1 MKDGVRC
8 SCGCGSSAKNIP
20 EYQVPTGDAELTLAE
35 LPVGIPAIITRVLPD
50 LRGRKKFADVGL
62 VAGTQL
68 MVEAR
73 APFGGLIRVKFL
85 DTSMALHR
93 GDATGILLRRE
104 DSAK

>member
-8 SCGCGSSAKNIP
+8 SCGCGSTAKSVP
-20 EYQVPTGDAELTLAE
+20 EYHIPAGKGELTLSE
-35 LPVGIPAIITRVLPD
+35 LPVGVPAVITKVLPD

-62 VAGTQL
+62 VVGTRL
-68 MVEAR
+68 TVEAR

-93 GDATGILLRRE
+93 GDTMGILLRRE
-104 DSAK
+104 DAAE